1 VFGIGLALGLYTTA
15 KRFLMK
21 KVTQRYPEELPELP
35 PRSRGSFG
43 FNADTC
49 ISCGLCV
56 DVCPNDV
63 IRVDYFTGDKNR
75 RQLEK
80 YTMNLGY
87 CLFCGLCVEIC
98 PKDAVF
104 FKTDFDLACYRKD
117 DTVFTW
123 KGSAYRPAPGEP
135 PVPQDGKG
143 E

>member
-123 KGSAYRPAPGEP
+123 KGSAYRPAPG
-135 PVPQDGKG
+135 DRRCLSR
-143 E
+143 